1 MLLVPAY
8 AVVVAAPSG
17 PDQGCPSPR
26 QLTEALMAHI
36 PAVVVSADEAS
47 TPGVLKLTV
56 TGGGPVPLRV
66 ELTDQGG
73 EARLYRSLTVAERS
87 RALDCPALADTV
99 ALIVERFLRDLG
111 YEAPPSPPPPAK
123 DPPRENLTRGPPPPT
138 FGPSRVDIF
147 AGGAWRGASTTET
160 NDFEAGLGLGFER
173 ALFGRRVAVTFT
185 GGISTSCCSA
195 SIPDQNIS
203 ATLYRIPVRLGLFV
217 PFLVGP
223 GWLEPGLRIAVD
235 WLFVSKSWNNGR
247 ESFIWAS
254 PGGEAVVAF
263 RVPLLKRL
271 FARLAVSGGTALPYD
286 VRTPDMDGRRVFG
299 QPRFYVK
306 SGLELGFSFQ

>member
-1 MLLVPAY
+1 VLLVPAY
-8 AVVVAAPSG
+8 AVVVAAPAG

-26 QLTEALMAHI
+26 QITEALMAHI

-56 TGGGPVPLRV
+56 TGGGPLPLRV

-99 ALIVERFLRDLG
+99 ALIVERFLHDLG
-111 YEAPPSPPPPAK
+111 YEAPPSPPPPPRE
-123 DPPRENLTRGPPPPT
+123 PPRENLSRGPPAPPT
-138 FGPSRVDIF
+138 GPSRVDIF
-147 AGGAWRGASTTET
+147 AGGAWRGASTAET

-173 ALFGRRVAVTFT
+173 GLFGRRVAATFT
-185 GGISTSCCSA
+185 GGISTSCCTA
-195 SIPDQNIS
+195 YLMDNVT
-203 ATLYRIPVRLGLFV
+203 ATLYRIPVRLGLFL

-223 GWLEPGLRIAVD
+223 GWFEPGVRIAVD
-235 WLFVSKSWNNGR
+235 WLFISRSWGTKHD
-247 ESFIWAS
+247 SYLWAS

-263 RVPLLKRL
+263 RVPMLKRL
-271 FARLAVSGGTALPYD
+271 FARLAVSGGAALPYD
-286 VRTPDMDGRRVFG
+286 VRTPDMAGRRVFG
-299 QPRFYVK
+299 QPRLYVK
-306 SGLELGFSFQ
+306 SGLEVGFSFQ